1 MDNARKIDF
10 FISKDVNILLIMV
23 SIAIDFNNVIN
34 QEANKGNTWNGD
46 NNYTDIS
53 PNVASFAEHLLAFGN
68 KLVNENKKTCILRKK
83 QPKSNYNFMN
93 DLSHD
98 LKFHIETNMDKL
110 ISMIKDNDKQNV
122 MIDMLARFIMRERAI
137 SSGSRADEGKGHRII
152 SFYMIVKFIDAFP
165 EHKIL
170 ISLLPHY
177 GCYRDLNALIG
188 YYYSNNNNI
197 MVDYIANIYAKAIND
212 DIKIMIGDYANH
224 SDLYSKI
231 NVLIKKPASEYNKGK
246 FKISMA
252 GKWFPRQSS
261 EFGRKRQDARR
272 KHDLEPEGVHEKRYT
287 KHRHML
293 ISKVF
298 FPDKD
303 VNYVSGLDQKKQ
315 NFYEM
320 TMRHILSIMNDVLNV
335 TETRMANNQW
345 EQIEPSSIPAGAL
358 HQHRKALLN
367 EIVNDNNHH
376 NDDDGNRTTNPARI
390 ALRHKLIQAS
400 LDNALNGATLD
411 SVKFA
416 NTIWDG
422 SHVKSFSKAE
432 RLVIHSQFLA
442 LVEDIRARVIA
453 DYEDKMSKDNEN
465 DLVDPLN
472 VIATIDVSGSM
483 ASANVMGPA
492 IILGIIITLLSKL
505 GRCFLTFDDNPTII
519 NLKEDGDIIDWVTQV
534 SEAPWGGSTNMDGAL
549 DRLLDIMKKV
559 RQQNPDF
566 EGKMNHVILTDGQF
580 NPQFCQFGSYN
591 WDTFAERMI
600 NKFKDNGFCL
610 PRTTF
615 WNLNHRSPGFPATSQ
630 MEGMILAEGLSQGL
644 MLSVLGNAVSYKKE
658 NPDVQDINPLE
669 AFLNSINRKDFDL
682 VSKTLQES

>member
-1 MDNARKIDF
+1 
-10 FISKDVNILLIMV
+10 MV
-23 SIAIDFNNVIN
+23 SIAIDFNNVII
-34 QEANKGNTWNGD
+34 QEANKGETWNGD
-46 NNYTDIS
+46 NNYTNIS
-53 PNVASFAEHLLAFGN
+53 PNNAFFAEELLAFGN
-68 KLVNENKKTCILRKK
+68 KLVNENKQKCTSHKK
-83 QPKSNYNFMN
+83 QPKSNYNFTN
-93 DLSHD
+93 DLSTE
-98 LKFHIETNMDKL
+98 LKNKISTNMDKL
-110 ISMIKDNDKQNV
+110 ISMIKENNKDKQAE

-137 SSGSRADEGKGHRII
+137 SSSSRADEGKGHRII
-152 SFYMIVKFIDAFP
+152 SFYMMVLFIEAFP
-165 EHKIL
+165 EHKSL
-170 ISLLPHY
+170 ISLFPHY
-177 GCYRDLNALIG
+177 GCYRDLNALIA
-188 YYYSNNNNI
+188 YYYSNNNDV
-197 MVDYIANIYAKAIND
+197 MLEYIADIYAKAIND

-231 NVLIKKPASEYNKGK
+231 KSLIKEDNKGK

-252 GKWFPRQSS
+252 GKWFPRQAS
-261 EFGRKRQDARR
+261 EFGVKRQNARR

-303 VNYVSGLDQKKQ
+303 VNYYSCLDQKKQ

-335 TETRMANNQW
+335 TETRMANNEW
-345 EQIEPSSIPAGAL
+345 EKIEPSSIPAGCL

-367 EIVNDNNHH
+367 ELN
-376 NDDDGNRTTNPARI
+376 DDGNRTTDEVRI
-390 ALRHKLIQAS
+390 ALRHKLIKAS
-400 LDNALNGATLD
+400 LDNSLKGATLD

-416 NTIWDG
+416 NTIWEG

-442 LVEDIRARVIA
+442 LVEDIRTRVIA
-453 DYEDKMSKDNEN
+453 DYQDKMSKEN
-465 DLVDPLN
+465 DNTLVDPLN

-483 ASANVMGPA
+483 ACANVMGPA
-492 IILGIIITLLSKL
+492 IILGIIITLLSNL

-519 NLKEDGDIIDWVTQV
+519 NLKEAGDIIDWVTQV
-534 SEAPWGGSTNMDGAL
+534 SAAPWGGSTNMDGAL

-559 RQQNPDF
+559 RQQKPDF

-580 NPQFCQFGSYN
+580 NPRFCTFCGNN

-600 NKFKDNGFCL
+600 NKFKDNGFVL

-644 MLSVLGNAVSYKKE
+644 MLSVLGNAVSYKTDVPE
-658 NPDVQDINPLE
+658 NPDFPNINPLE
-669 AFLNSINRKDFDL
+669 SFLNSINRTDFDL
-682 VSKTLQES
+682 VSKTLELC